1 MKRQCFGILP
11 QGLNRFDMKP
21 RELYKFSNKRQI
33 WRIIPAGENLIIE
46 ERDINTKEV
55 FFNCVNLEKGTII
68 FRNYQTEEKFWIGV
82 EAVHNDVIYFHKFS
96 KPDMPG
102 HKQIIAVDLNT
113 RKTLWSSSE
122 YSFLLAHENK
132 IYSFINLFE
141 GRKYFIL
148 DYRTGEVIDSIRD
161 DEIDVNEL
169 RYKSY
174 ENEFFKDTL
183 FPELCKPDDELVK
196 IITSHNNKPPAGR
209 IECIRIDNYLLNSY
223 HIEEGKGSFKNLFSI
238 VEIDSE
244 KIIFEEVLNSK
255 TQKLIPENFFVKGNI
270 LLMIIEKMVL
280 KVYSLK

>member
-1 MKRQCFGILP
+1 
-11 QGLNRFDMKP
+11 MKP